1 MSAGGSRGGGEPPL
15 AASGCRR
22 LHHGT
27 AFSTEPSTTHGSSR
41 RRLARAASTPAALRR
56 RLPCAPPHHGALRR
70 RLPRTGSPTVLCAAG
85 FIEHGAAS
93 CSTAGAACAS
103 CYSGFNSR
111 WMSAAGAGWA
121 QLGLHEA
128 TAVRICCVSWWVLC
142 VWGGG
147 VVFTLCTPVN
157 GNATYAHVAHALY
170 STESDNL
177 IISVRSLLH
186 APPSFGVAKL
196 RGGYHIMRYQ
206 TSSKS
211 ALRKTATS
219 ITYLLLTK
227 VREARLWQS

>member
-1 MSAGGSRGGGEPPL
+1 MAPAVNQLLSCAQRLARSAAPKAHAEGVGRGVQGGRRAPP
-15 AASGCRR
+15 GCRR

-27 AFSTEPSTTHGSSR
+27 AFITEPSTAHGFLR
-41 RRLARAASTPAALRR
+41 RRLARAAPPPAAFAPQASVRATSPPAALRRRLPRTGSPTVLCAAGCIEHGASTLHARAASTPAALRR

-147 VVFTLCTPVN
+147 VVFTL
-157 GNATYAHVAHALY
+157 
-170 STESDNL
+170 
-177 IISVRSLLH
+177 
-186 APPSFGVAKL
+186 
-196 RGGYHIMRYQ
+196 
-206 TSSKS
+206 
-211 ALRKTATS
+211 
-219 ITYLLLTK
+219 
-227 VREARLWQS
+227 